1 MIFLSAYD
9 LTAAPPTTEAG
20 ALKRRSGRQ
29 KGIEGTSLVCCV
41 HSRRAD
47 QTLAAQTASDQEDC
61 ILRLEA
67 RLLAIER
74 TLQDIQVQLK
84 ALASGMQDILAMT
97 TALCTHFGI
106 TPSLRPGSNATA
118 AATSIHSQIPEPVTE
133 FAARSPAGVTSN
145 AGGEDEEPSQVC
157 PSLVPCLWK
166 VINELIQEVA
176 WQTSDNGHDLAAR
189 LVVLQGRMDGFEEW
203 MKGVDRRLKDAGL

>member
-29 KGIEGTSLVCCV
+29 RGIEGTSLVCCV

-97 TALCTHFGI
+97 MAVTFLLDVCLTWTRGVALVDL
-106 TPSLRPGSNATA
+106 LRQS
-118 AATSIHSQIPEPVTE
+118 
-133 FAARSPAGVTSN
+133 
-145 AGGEDEEPSQVC
+145 
-157 PSLVPCLWK
+157 
-166 VINELIQEVA
+166 
-176 WQTSDNGHDLAAR
+176 
-189 LVVLQGRMDGFEEW
+189 VL
-203 MKGVDRRLKDAGL
+203 RRDKPWDTR